1 MGIRPKH
8 HDTSSFYLNLA
19 LNLLFS
25 KFLQQQFVATFAFN
39 FLLIK
44 DFPIKMTLLQQ
55 EINNNLIFYIRCGR
69 YFHIP
74 LIDFNCQCSPISCIQ
89 NHILKY
95 YSFLF
100 IIIFS
105 NFNFLRLPIPLFL
118 TLYHN
123 SNNTLWL
130 IFILK

>member
-55 EINNNLIFYIRCGR
+55 EINNNLIFYIG
-69 YFHIP
+69 YTLHIP
-74 LIDFNCQCSPISCIQ
+74 FIDFNCQSPRISCIQ
-89 NHILKY
+89 NYILKY

-100 IIIFS
+100 
-105 NFNFLRLPIPLFL
+105 PA
-118 TLYHN
+118 T
-123 SNNTLWL
+123 L
-130 IFILK
+130 IFFVLLFPFLLLYIVTRTILCD

>member
-39 FLLIK
+39 FLIIK

-55 EINNNLIFYIRCGR
+55 EINNNLIFYIRFGR

-74 LIDFNCQCSPISCIQ
+74 FIDSDCQSPRISCIQ
-89 NHILKY
+89 NYILKY

-100 IIIFS
+100 TIEFYIISINFYLSSSSYSLFS
-105 NFNFLRLPIPLFL
+105 
-118 TLYHN
+118 Y
-123 SNNTLWL
+123 
-130 IFILK
+130 FIS